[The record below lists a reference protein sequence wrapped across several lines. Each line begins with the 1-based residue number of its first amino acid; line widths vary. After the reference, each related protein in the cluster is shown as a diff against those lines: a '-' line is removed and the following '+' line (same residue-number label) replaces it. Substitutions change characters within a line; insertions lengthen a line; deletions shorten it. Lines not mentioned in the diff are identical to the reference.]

1 MLLHILCYE
10 VTFIIIFIFMDIDLR
25 SLNGYH
31 HTLPGA
37 NNLIMCKLMSDLLMS
52 TSMMVMWFLCL
63 LGQVK
68 PLSAL
73 NICVIFM
80 FPACLF
86 QMILEFKA
94 PDELYTI
101 IKLSLSLSPRPISGL
116 MKEKHKR
123 IMKILVTAIFI
134 ADLIVCLLSAIRFII
149 TEIIDVNI
157 R

>member
-37 NNLIMCKLMSDLLMS
+37 SNLIMAKLMSDLLIS

-73 NICVIFM
+73 NICGIFM
-80 FPACLF
+80 FPCCLL
-86 QMILEFKA
+86 QMILEFKT
-94 PDELYTI
+94 PDELYTVI
-101 IKLSLSLSPRPISGL
+101 ELSLSSNPVPRL
-116 MKEKHKR
+116 MKERHKNTKR
-123 IMKILVTAIFI
+123 ILFTAAFI
-134 ADLIVCLLSAIRFII
+134 ADLIVCIFSACQFII

-157 R
+157 H